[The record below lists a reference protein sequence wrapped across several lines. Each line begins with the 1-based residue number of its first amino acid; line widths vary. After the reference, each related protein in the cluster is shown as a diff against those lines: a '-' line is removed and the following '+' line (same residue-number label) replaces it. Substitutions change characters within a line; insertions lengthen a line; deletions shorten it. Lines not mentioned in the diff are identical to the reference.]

1 MAQTQT
7 AEGATDKA
15 TAEAGSKAKPQ
26 RKRITRRKAVE
37 EKVRSYFD
45 AMDARDANAMAA
57 HWRED
62 GVEDVVPVGLMRGRD
77 ELRDFF
83 ASMFAAM
90 PDARTTVTR
99 LIAGEQSCAV
109 EWRLEGTFDGAPYT
123 GLQPTGNHV
132 EIRGLRAPDRHAARR
147 RLRRRSR
154 HEERVQRRDEAAPRD
169 RGAPPRLM
177 AVFVALVVGLVWWI
191 TAWAFGIKA
200 VDAFLLTAA
209 LVVSAAAFQ
218 MVKPFLDQLLGREV
232 AEPEEQGAGF

>member
-132 EIRGLRAPDRHAARR
+132 EIRGLD
-147 RLRRRSR
+147 LL
-154 HEERVQRRDEAAPRD
+154 ELEDGE
-169 RGAPPRLM
+169 
-177 AVFVALVVGLVWWI
+177 LVTN
-191 TAWAFGIKA
+191 TAYF
-200 VDAFLLTAA
+200 D
-209 LVVSAAAFQ
+209 
-218 MVKPFLDQLLGREV
+218 
-232 AEPEEQGAGF
+232 GAGFARQIGMLPADGSGADRAMKSAFNAVTKLRRAIAERRPA